1 VTDRSRVLLV
11 EQNPDL
17 VEIISSVIKGASLVD
32 EIYVA
37 RDGEEALDFILHE
50 GKYADGEGAPRP
62 DLILMD
68 VKLPRENG
76 LSVLRKIKA
85 RPESKGIPTVMLSS
99 SPSPVDVQS
108 AFAEGANSY
117 VIKPSKYNEL
127 MDQVERLLQYWFATN
142 TLPE

>member
-1 VTDRSRVLLV
+1 MTGRSRVLLV

-17 VEIISSVIKGASLVD
+17 VEIISSVIKSASLVD

-50 GKYADGEGAPRP
+50 GKYANGEGAPRP

-99 SPSPVDVQS
+99 SSSPVDIQS

-127 MDQVERLLQYWFATN
+127 MDQVERLLHYWFATN
-142 TLPE
+142 ALPE

>member
-1 VTDRSRVLLV
+1 VTGRSRVLLV

-17 VEIISSVIKGASLVD
+17 VEIISSVVKSAGLVD

-37 RDGEEALDFILHE
+37 RDGEEALDFIFHE

-62 DLILMD
+62 ALVLMD
-68 VKLPRENG
+68 VKLPKENG
-76 LSVLRKIKA
+76 LSVLKKIKA
-85 RPESKGIPTVMLSS
+85 RPESRGIPVVMLSS
-99 SPSPVDVQS
+99 SSSPVDIQS

-127 MDQVERLLQYWFATN
+127 MDQVERLLHYWFTTN
-142 TLPE
+142 ALPD